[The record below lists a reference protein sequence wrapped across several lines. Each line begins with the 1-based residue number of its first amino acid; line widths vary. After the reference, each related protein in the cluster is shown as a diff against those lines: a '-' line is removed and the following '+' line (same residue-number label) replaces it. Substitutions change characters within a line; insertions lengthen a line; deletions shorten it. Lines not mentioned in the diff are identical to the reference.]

1 MKARMAMAG
10 AKSTTGTTGWT
21 RVKRSRKSFSNILGE
36 ALRRSDRRMAKAYRL
51 AWRASLAMFG
61 RSMVRLG
68 TGVFITMAPYA
79 APAAAAERIGTPV
92 TAVES
97 GDVSLRVQDTTSGG
111 VCLDLTAGSEQRR
124 DTICSRPSTRARDD
138 LRPRTL
144 VLADSTIV
152 YGAVSRGTAILE
164 LTLSRGRPVRLLTG
178 RGEDD

>member
-1 MKARMAMAG
+1 M
-10 AKSTTGTTGWT
+10 T
-21 RVKRSRKSFSNILGE
+21 
-36 ALRRSDRRMAKAYRL
+36 
-51 AWRASLAMFG
+51 
-61 RSMVRLG
+61 RLG
-68 TGVFITMAPYA
+68 TVMCITMALFA

-97 GDVSLRVQDTTSGG
+97 GDVSLHVQDTTSGG
-111 VCLDLTAGSEQRR
+111 VCLDLTAGGEQRR

-144 VLADSTIV
+144 ALGASTIV

-178 RGEDD
+178 RGDYEGETRFY